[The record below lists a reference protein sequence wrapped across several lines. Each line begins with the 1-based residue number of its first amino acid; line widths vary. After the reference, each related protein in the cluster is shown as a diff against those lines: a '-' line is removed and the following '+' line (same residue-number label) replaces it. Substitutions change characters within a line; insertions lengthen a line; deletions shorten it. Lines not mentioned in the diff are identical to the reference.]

1 MILYTRQE
9 DTQKMK
15 IVDEYF
21 GCDVFSTSA
30 MQRYLPHAVYKQMM
44 DVMEKGKELP
54 KEIADVVANAM
65 KDWAMDKGA
74 THYTHWFQP
83 MTGITAEKHDA
94 FINPTG
100 PTSVI

>member
-30 MQRYLPHAVYKQMM
+30 MQKIFASCRLQTN
-44 DVMEKGKELP
+44 DGCNGKR
-54 KEIADVVANAM
+54 KR
-65 KDWAMDKGA
+65 
-74 THYTHWFQP
+74 
-83 MTGITAEKHDA
+83 
-94 FINPTG
+94 
-100 PTSVI
+100 TS

>member
-9 DTQKMK
+9 DTRKMK

-54 KEIADVVANAM
+54 GLWIRVQH
-65 KDWAMDKGA
+65 
-74 THYTHWFQP
+74 TIL
-83 MTGITAEKHDA
+83 TG
-94 FINPTG
+94 
-100 PTSVI
+100 SSQ

>member
-9 DTQKMK
+9 DTRKMK

-30 MQRYLPHAVYKQMM
+30 MQRYLPHAIYKQMM

-54 KEIADVVANAM
+54 RNRRCSRKRHERL
-65 KDWAMDKGA
+65 G
-74 THYTHWFQP
+74 Y
-83 MTGITAEKHDA
+83 G
-94 FINPTG
+94 
-100 PTSVI
+100 

>member
-9 DTQKMK
+9 DTRKMK

-74 THYTHWFQP
+74 THSSLSIIILILLSSIPLWQF
-83 MTGITAEKHDA
+83 KK
-94 FINPTG
+94 
-100 PTSVI
+100 

>member
-1 MILYTRQE
+1 
-9 DTQKMK
+9 MK

-74 THYTHWFQP
+74 ITKTHSIAKIVYPFQL
-83 MTGITAEKHDA
+83 
-94 FINPTG
+94 FIRFRQMG
-100 PTSVI
+100 V

>member
-54 KEIADVVANAM
+54 KEIEFSPNQAKN
-65 KDWAMDKGA
+65 
-74 THYTHWFQP
+74 FSP
-83 MTGITAEKHDA
+83 GISTRR
-94 FINPTG
+94 
-100 PTSVI
+100 

>member
-54 KEIADVVANAM
+54 KELADVVA
-65 KDWAMDKGA
+65 KTGRWIKGLLII
-74 THYTHWFQP
+74 H
-83 MTGITAEKHDA
+83 TG
-94 FINPTG
+94 
-100 PTSVI
+100 SSQ

>member
-9 DTQKMK
+9 DTRKMK

-44 DVMEKGKELP
+44 DVMEKERNFLK
-54 KEIADVVANAM
+54 KSQM
-65 KDWAMDKGA
+65 
-74 THYTHWFQP
+74 
-83 MTGITAEKHDA
+83 
-94 FINPTG
+94 
-100 PTSVI
+100 

>member
-9 DTQKMK
+9 DTIKMK

-44 DVMEKGKELP
+44 DVMEK
-54 KEIADVVANAM
+54 
-65 KDWAMDKGA
+65 
-74 THYTHWFQP
+74 
-83 MTGITAEKHDA
+83 EKS
-94 FINPTG
+94 FLKK
-100 PTSVI
+100 SLM